1 MKSYYYE
8 LMQSAWRYCS
18 RLMTLRA
25 SFMHGVKKSFRAIST
40 ARLSTLLCVHLQ
52 PINVVVYDDPY
63 EEI

>member
-1 MKSYYYE
+1 MYRTE
-8 LMQSAWRYCS
+8 LVTYALNFQCC
-18 RLMTLRA
+18 
-25 SFMHGVKKSFRAIST
+25 VKKSFRAIST